1 MTPNV
6 SPASSGFAPPA
17 TTTQPQQQPTYTTA
31 GTIYNPSA
39 AIPIQ
44 PPTRRGRTFK
54 WSSHVGHHTENPL
67 FPRTSNFPSYYP
79 VRAHIPM
86 NVQQQYS
93 PLQQNYD
100 RAVNPLARMDEYPEE
115 LKVTVDSRQTS
126 GAASA
131 PLPVTS
137 PKPKCGRDHLHSD
150 EEDDADDAIQKTLL
164 NTMTVKS
171 LQNLASYPN
180 PNQKDAQKALSRGS
194 RPLSSLSSQ
203 HAACSSTSTSTSQDK
218 TVPRTLKSPIQ
229 LRPTAEPYKSI
240 SQTGQSWAPSYP
252 LPNTRTGDY
261 IRFSQRLEE
270 HKKELREKQEQR
282 LRRERGEPSPEK
294 LVTAIDMSECPNFR
308 LPSPAS
314 SLASEPHGPALIP
327 SVQNTVPKPLT
338 AGPPGQRQLRSST
351 FEETFRALSNNGRT
365 SHYQSD
371 EEQPFVSNQQAL
383 SRMGIDDAPVTPETH
398 PSAPDYHGYAIAHAN
413 YYHNVYYY
421 AQAQAEAQSQA
432 QAYGYNAAQT
442 AGQYSAVGQ
451 QEAALAAPLV
461 DESFVYQDWRV
472 NGPLHGDPNW
482 RDPEPSSRSR
492 FQPGT
497 DRLNDTELQARND
510 KTNKF
515 WFSGVNMLEQR
526 VEAQFGREENR
537 DYGAIGEPIIH
548 HGKRMN
554 EYTYLSIEEVN
565 ATEVPEHSNYVLQVA
580 CVNVARVIEDVDKKV
595 EDNRAEVLSQVDSLE
610 GFPPPVDSSTW
621 DEQSVEIA
629 GEI

>member
-17 TTTQPQQQPTYTTA
+17 TTQPQQQPTYTTA

-54 WSSHVGHHTENPL
+54 WSSHGGHHTENPL

-86 NVQQQYS
+86 NAQQQYS

-131 PLPVTS
+131 PLPITS

-150 EEDDADDAIQKTLL
+150 EEDEADDAIQKTLL

-203 HAACSSTSTSTSQDK
+203 PAASSSTSTSQDK
-218 TVPRTLKSPIQ
+218 TVPHTLKSPIQ
-229 LRPTAEPYKSI
+229 LRPTAEPYQSI

-294 LVTAIDMSECPNFR
+294 PATAADVSECASFR

-314 SLASEPHGPALIP
+314 SLTSELHGPALIP
-327 SVQNTVPKPLT
+327 SAQNTVPKPLT

-351 FEETFRALSNNGRT
+351 FEGTFKALSNNGRT
-365 SHYQSD
+365 SYYQSD
-371 EEQPFVSNQQAL
+371 EEQSFASTQEAQ
-383 SRMGIDDAPVTPETH
+383 SRMGLDDAPVTPETH
-398 PSAPDYHGYAIAHAN
+398 PSAPAYHDYAVAHAN
-413 YYHNVYYY
+413 YYHNLYYY
-421 AQAQAEAQSQA
+421 AQVQAEAQPQV
-432 QAYGYNAAQT
+432 QAYGYNAA
-442 AGQYSAVGQ
+442 AHAPGQYSAVGQ
-451 QEAALAAPLV
+451 QEAALMAPAANA
-461 DESFVYQDWRV
+461 DFVYQDWRA

-482 RDPEPSSRSR
+482 RDSEPSSRSR

-497 DRLNDTELQARND
+497 DRLNDKELQARND
-510 KTNKF
+510 KINKF

-526 VEAQFGREENR
+526 VEAQYGREENR
-537 DYGAIGEPIIH
+537 DYGAIGEPVIH

-554 EYTYLSIEEVN
+554 EYTYLTIEEVN
-565 ATEVPEHSNYVLQVA
+565 ATEVSEHSHYVLQIA
-580 CVNVARVIEDVDKKV
+580 SENVVRVIEDVDKKV
-595 EDNRAEVLSQVDSLE
+595 EDNQAEVLSQVEPLE
-610 GFPPPVDSSTW
+610 GFPPVDADSFTW
-621 DEQSVEIA
+621 DEQSVEITA
-629 GEI
+629 

>member
-1 MTPNV
+1 MEMSMTPNV
-6 SPASSGFAPPA
+6 SPASSGFAPPV
-17 TTTQPQQQPTYTTA
+17 TTQPQQQPTYTTA

-39 AIPIQ
+39 VIPIQ

-54 WSSHVGHHTENPL
+54 WSSHGGHQTENPL

-131 PLPVTS
+131 PLPITS

-203 HAACSSTSTSTSQDK
+203 PAVSSSTSTSQDK
-218 TVPRTLKSPIQ
+218 AAPRTLKSPIQ
-229 LRPTAEPYKSI
+229 LRPTAEPYQSI
-240 SQTGQSWAPSYP
+240 SQTGHSWAASHPIA
-252 LPNTRTGDY
+252 NTRTGDY

-294 LVTAIDMSECPNFR
+294 PVTAADMSECTSFR

-314 SLASEPHGPALIP
+314 SLMSELHGPALIP
-327 SVQNTVPKPLT
+327 SAQNAVPKPLT

-351 FEETFRALSNNGRT
+351 FGGTFRALSNNGRT

-371 EEQPFVSNQQAL
+371 EEQSFVSTQLTLN
-383 SRMGIDDAPVTPETH
+383 RMGLDEAPVTPETH
-398 PSAPDYHGYAIAHAN
+398 PSAPAYHDYAVAHAN
-413 YYHNVYYY
+413 YYANVYYY
-421 AQAQAEAQSQA
+421 AQAQAQAEAQSQV
-432 QAYGYNAAQT
+432 QAYGYNAAQA

-451 QEAALAAPLV
+451 QEAALMVPPAN
-461 DESFVYQDWRV
+461 ESFVYQAWRAD
-472 NGPLHGDPNW
+472 GSLHGDPNW
-482 RDPEPSSRSR
+482 RDPDPSSRSR

-497 DRLNDTELQARND
+497 DRLNHEELQARNE
-510 KTNKF
+510 KINKF

-537 DYGAIGEPIIH
+537 DYGAIGEPVIH

-565 ATEVPEHSNYVLQVA
+565 GTDVPGHSNYMLQIA
-580 CVNVARVIEDVDKKV
+580 CENVARVIEDVDKKV
-595 EDNRAEVLSQVDSLE
+595 DDERAEVLSQVEPLE
-610 GFPPPVDSSTW
+610 GFPPVDSFTW
-621 DEQSVEIA
+621 EEQSVEIT
-629 GEI
+629 G